1 MNIYDT
7 ANRLAF
13 EIKSSSE
20 YQNYRK
26 MKEEVKNHPD
36 LSKKLEE
43 FEKAQYEVQIASFSG
58 EKQDDEKTKN
68 LQKIYAE
75 LITNDIMKRYFDAE
89 LKFNVILADVNKII
103 SEAVADLI
111 KP

>member
-1 MNIYDT
+1 MNVYDT

-13 EIKSSSE
+13 EIKSSPE

-26 MKEEVKNHPD
+26 MKEKVKEEAE
-36 LSKKLEE
+36 LSKKLDE
-43 FEKAQYEVQIASFSG
+43 FEKAQYEVQIASLSG
-58 EKQDDEKTKN
+58 EEPDKEKTLN

-75 LITNDIMKRYFDAE
+75 LITNDIMKQYFDAE

-103 SEAVADLI
+103 AEAVSDLI
-111 KP
+111 K